1 MKSKKKK
8 QLTGTFGRQGFLVYP
23 MATLLEGKKAFC
35 VCACVHMC
43 VYVCVCVLGIVST
56 EKENPK
62 SEKLLLK
69 KTKHS
74 LDF

>member
-1 MKSKKKK
+1 
-8 QLTGTFGRQGFLVYP
+8 
-23 MATLLEGKKAFC
+23 MATLLEEKKHFVFVH
-35 VCACVHMC
+35 VCIC
-43 VYVCVCVLGIVST
+43 VYLCVCVLGIVST